1 MTGHVCP
8 ECGTDDRATDAWNG
22 GPHDRPAAGP
32 PCGCAERAAR
42 RAAERAET
50 AAAEDFD
57 PLRIRPYVTLGDD
70 EAPADAAPA
79 DAAMTMPLFL
89 DPAAPVDPP
98 PLSPLPPLPPLS
110 PLSQESAGADDPRT
124 DTMAVDL
131 VGPVDPVRPRR
142 RRPFAALAV
151 GAAVIGVV
159 GTAAF
164 AGGLFGGD
172 VNRDSERD
180 RALPS
185 ARVSSVP
192 DAPLSPD
199 ASPSASASASASS
212 SPSASASPSASVSAS
227 GSPSLSPS
235 ASAAST
241 RPPAPSAST
250 MVSQSTGTSTAPSP
264 GKPQG
269 RTLQRGD
276 HGPEVAELQR
286 RLREVRLYH
295 GPDNGNYTDRVESA
309 VRVYQSYKSI
319 EGDPPGVYG
328 PSTRSA
334 LEAETTGRGQD

>member
-8 ECGTDDRATDAWNG
+8 ECGTDDRATDARGG
-22 GPHDRPAAGP
+22 GPHGGAAAGP
-32 PCGCAERAAR
+32 RCGCAERAAR

-50 AAAEDFD
+50 EAAEDFD
-57 PLRIRPYVTLGDD
+57 PLRIRPYVTLGGD
-70 EAPADAAPA
+70 EAPADASSA

-89 DPAAPVDPP
+89 DRAAPVD
-98 PLSPLPPLPPLS
+98 LPPLS
-110 PLSQESAGADDPRT
+110 PLSPLPQESAGSDDPRT
-124 DTMAVDL
+124 DDMTVDL

-172 VNRDSERD
+172 GDGDSERD

-185 ARVSSVP
+185 PRVSSVP

-199 ASPSASASASASS
+199 ASPSASASASS

-227 GSPSLSPS
+227 ASASTSLSPS
-235 ASAAST
+235 ASAASS
-241 RPPAPSAST
+241 RPPAPSVSAT
-250 MVSQSTGTSTAPSP
+250 VSQPTAASTAPSLEE
-264 GKPQG
+264 PQG

-276 HGPEVAELQR
+276 HGPEVTELQR
-286 RLREVRLYH
+286 RLREVSLYH
-295 GPDNGNYTDRVESA
+295 GPDNGNYSDRVESA

-334 LEAETTGRGQD
+334 LEGETTGRGHS